1 MTSQNLRSK
10 LDRLKGQ
17 EAQIKREI
25 LETKTR
31 IKLGKK
37 SQSRHE
43 RSLEIVKMVGLETQK
58 ALEYRFAEQ
67 VSLAEAAIFDD
78 PYELIINFQEK
89 RGKTEA
95 ELLFKRRNLVISP
108 QGNFLGHGAKEV
120 GGLGTRISYLKMRR
134 DKKVRSVLILDEP
147 FARLKGKVANQRAME
162 LINEISKEL
171 GFQIIMISDER
182 IAREDIIANSDKTFL
197 VTQAKG
203 ISRIEQL
210 QK

>member
-17 EAQIKREI
+17 EIQIRREI
-25 LETKTR
+25 LKTKGN

-120 GGLGTRISYLKMRR
+120 GGLGTRVSYLKMRR
-134 DKKVRSVLILDEP
+134 DKKVRLVLFLDEP
-147 FARLKGKVANQRAME
+147 FARLKGRVANQRAME

-171 GFQIIMISDER
+171 GFQVIMISDER
-182 IAREDIIANSDKTFL
+182 IPRDDIIQNSDKTFL
-197 VTQAKG
+197 VTQTKG
-203 ISRIEQL
+203 ISKIEEIRI
-210 QK
+210 